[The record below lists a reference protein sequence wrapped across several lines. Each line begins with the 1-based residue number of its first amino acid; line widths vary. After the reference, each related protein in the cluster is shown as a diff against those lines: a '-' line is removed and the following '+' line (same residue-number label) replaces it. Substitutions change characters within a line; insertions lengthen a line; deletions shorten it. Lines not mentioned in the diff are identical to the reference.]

1 MGFLFGAVQVKHP
14 VHSVVTSLAIFI
26 GAQLVDVCKFVQAD
40 NVLHILQATISGL
53 FTATFFL
60 FISHARPLETLS
72 AQRPHPNIFSPYVIL
87 SLLGQ
92 FAIHLTF
99 LVSAVRGAQAF
110 MPEECIEP
118 DSEFSPN
125 LVNTV
130 SYMSNM
136 MIQVRCQTVKGFIM

>member
-1 MGFLFGAVQVKHP
+1 M
-14 VHSVVTSLAIFI
+14 
-26 GAQLVDVCKFVQAD
+26 
-40 NVLHILQATISGL
+40 LQATISGL

-60 FISHARPLETLS
+60 FISHARPLDTLS

-92 FAIHLTF
+92 FAIHITF
-99 LVSAVRGAQAF
+99 LISAVKGAQAF

-118 DSEFSPN
+118 ESEFSPN

-136 MIQVRCQTVKGFIM
+136 MIQVCNCETFVINQTSYKSKSHFVSVAVIISSERFSFCPLVGLTLEYCFYRWPLLQ

>member
-1 MGFLFGAVQVKHP
+1 
-14 VHSVVTSLAIFI
+14 
-26 GAQLVDVCKFVQAD
+26 
-40 NVLHILQATISGL
+40 
-53 FTATFFL
+53 
-60 FISHARPLETLS
+60 LS
-72 AQRPHPNIFSPYVIL
+72 PQRPHPNIFSPYVIL

-99 LVSAVRGAQAF
+99 LITAVKGAQAF

-130 SYMSNM
+130 SYMANM
-136 MIQVRCQTVKGFIM
+136 MIQVCAPKVAAEYRQCHPTEMSFLGNIAYPQDHMLLRNCKFVRL